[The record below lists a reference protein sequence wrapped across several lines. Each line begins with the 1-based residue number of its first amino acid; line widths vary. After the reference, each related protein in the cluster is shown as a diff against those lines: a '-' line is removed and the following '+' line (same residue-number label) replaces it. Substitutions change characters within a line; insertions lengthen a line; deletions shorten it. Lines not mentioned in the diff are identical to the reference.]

1 MKKIAVLFLLTC
13 ASALPTHS
21 SAQVSGPAA
30 TGAAGSQ
37 FSNSPAS
44 SPAAGPLTH
53 HSQPTAPSTGAET
66 APRDAREHSPGKH
79 SD

>member
-1 MKKIAVLFLLTC
+1 MKKIIVLFLLTGT
-13 ASALPTHS
+13 SALSTHS

-37 FSNSPAS
+37 FTDSPAS
-44 SPAAGPLTH
+44 SPAAGPLKE

-66 APRDAREHSPGKH
+66 APRDARERSPGKR